1 MLKLICQSLFRIVGF
16 LLLFY
21 TLPVQS
27 QEYDYIHFG
36 INDGLPSSQVYDI
49 FQASNGNL
57 WFATDRGLARYNG
70 YEFESYGLED
80 GIPGL
85 AVLDFYPQSN
95 GQIWCATN
103 DRKLFYFEEAF
114 NGFFEYAFNES
125 LNFLYD
131 NMFIEGLFVDE
142 QGQVHMGATN
152 FLSKLRINA
161 NGHAFYDKN
170 AINKDTI
177 FQGKYVINEAQNE
190 DRFLSYLA
198 HDTLINNHHI
208 RASTIASSKFMAISL
223 GRDQPS
229 IFLRNRDVIILNKSN
244 ESPIVISNEY
254 EPISIGK
261 ITEDI
266 FFIGYRYGGIHIV
279 GSDGNVLD
287 TFLNGKEGT
296 RFLIDHQG
304 GYWFATRNSGVYYLR
319 NRHIGSIDLTQNEV
333 PVASLTTGNNST
345 IYIGCQDSKIFE
357 LKNRNS
363 FKQIYESE
371 INKDASVVSYDQK
384 EDKLYFSTIDSTN
397 LTWPNSKLA
406 RGLSSANISEYD
418 KDIQLISNING
429 WLHIKKNGR
438 YENKLMPFRI
448 QDASYWNDTIF
459 LGTQKGLFTLYND
472 SVYDVT
478 KNASLLKYRIE
489 DIDASQERLYL
500 ATIGGG
506 LLVYSNGDVFQI
518 SKKEGLYS
526 TIVNEVYVENNQ
538 EIWLGTNQGVN
549 KVTFNDHG
557 NYSISGINN
566 ENGLKSNEVN
576 DLIISNDTLWVG
588 TSKGLTYVPKKLFDS
603 VATPKKFFLQLKS
616 IIVNDQPYSKDE
628 FHKLKY
634 NQNKVSFTVEGIS
647 FSDQRLVY
655 TYNLQGLNEKWA
667 TTTNRKI
674 DFLNLPPGRYT
685 FKVMACN
692 TSMNC
697 DEDMTTYSFVISLPY
712 WKTLWFRLT
721 SLLLIGGFIYLFF
734 KFRVLTYNKDII
746 RELIRLWI
754 RKLKQSEKYIIF
766 KEAGNQVRIKTNE
779 ILYVK
784 SSGNYIE
791 IVTKNDK
798 HTVRAKIGEFITSSP
813 DPLEYIRIHRSY
825 IIRLD
830 KVHSKSRNSVVINN
844 KTIIVGRKY
853 LPQLGKIQ
861 F

>member
-1 MLKLICQSLFRIVGF
+1 MLKLIRKSLFRLVGF

-27 QEYDYIHFG
+27 QEYDYTHFG

-95 GQIWCATN
+95 GQIWCSTN
-103 DRKLFYFEEAF
+103 DRKLFYFEETF
-114 NGFFEYAFNES
+114 NGFVEYAFNES
-125 LNFLYD
+125 LNFLSD

-142 QGQVHMGATN
+142 QEQVHMGVTN
-152 FLSKLRINA
+152 FLSKLRVDA

-170 AINKDTI
+170 VVDKDTI
-177 FQGKYVINEAQNE
+177 FHAKYVINEAQNE
-190 DRFLSYLA
+190 DRYLSYLA

-208 RASTIASSKFMAISL
+208 RASTNAWSKFMAISL

-229 IFLRNRDVIILNKSN
+229 IFLRNRDVIILNESN
-244 ESPIVISNEY
+244 DPPIVISNEF

-261 ITEDI
+261 ITEDT

-296 RFLIDHQG
+296 RFLIDHQN

-333 PVASLTTGNNST
+333 PVVSLTAGNNAT

-357 LKNRNS
+357 LKNRNV

-371 INKDASVVSYDQK
+371 INKDASVVSYDPK

-418 KDIQLISNING
+418 TDIQLISNING

-576 DLIISNDTLWVG
+576 DLIVSNDTLWVG

-603 VATPKKFFLQLKS
+603 VSTPKKFFLQLKS

-647 FSDQRLVY
+647 FSDQSLVY
-655 TYNLQGLNEKWA
+655 TYNLEGLNEKWA

-685 FKVMACN
+685 FRVMACN
-692 TSMNC
+692 TAMNC
-697 DEDMTTYSFVISLPY
+697 DENVTTYSFVISLPY
-712 WKTLWFRLT
+712 WKTLWFRLIT
-721 SLLLIGGFIYLFF
+721 LLLIGGFIYLFF

-798 HTVRAKIGEFITSSP
+798 HTVRAKIGAFITSSP

-853 LPQLGKIQ
+853 LSELGKIQ